1 MDSLPDI
8 NKPEGSCTSLDT
20 LERRI
25 AFFFDPPKKDR
36 TKHRTPEGC
45 ESVLYHLRR
54 EMQFCFFNKIVDES
68 AIQAKD
74 EAPWQSIFSGVLL
87 IMCGIDLLGKF
98 LEGDDST
105 GWGEVG
111 KRFRKYLEDCF
122 DGLSKDQT
130 DLIYTVR
137 NGLVHSFGLY
147 DKDRQKRIVIA
158 PLSPTGEIVSIRDKR
173 YFLHYKN
180 LYVQFVGSL
189 WKYRGR
195 LEKNAELRKNFD
207 KMFAHY
213 AYIVSTESL

>member
-1 MDSLPDI
+1 MDNLPDT

-105 GWGEVG
+105 RWGEVG
-111 KRFRKYLEDCF
+111 RRFAKYLEDCF
-122 DGLSKDQT
+122 DGLSEDQIELT
-130 DLIYTVR
+130 YTVR
-137 NGLVHSFGLY
+137 NCLAHSFGLY
-147 DKDRQKRIVIA
+147 DKDRQKPILIA
-158 PLSPTGEIVSIRDKR
+158 PLSPTGEIVIITDKW
-173 YFLHYKN
+173 YILHYKN

-189 WKYRGR
+189 RTYRGE
-195 LEKNAELRKNFD
+195 LEGNPELQKKFD
-207 KMFAHY
+207 RMFTHY
-213 AYIVSTESL
+213 AYIVSTEKL

>member
-1 MDSLPDI
+1 VDSLPDI

-68 AIQAKD
+68 EIQAKD

-87 IMCGIDLLGKF
+87 ILCGIDLLGKF
-98 LEGDDST
+98 LQGDDST
-105 GWGEVG
+105 RWGEVG
-111 KRFRKYLEDCF
+111 RRFTKYLEDCF
-122 DGLSKDQT
+122 DGLSKDQRK
-130 DLIYTVR
+130 LIYTVR
-137 NGLVHSFGLY
+137 NCLAHSFGLY
-147 DKDRQKRIVIA
+147 DKDRQKRIAIA
-158 PLSPTGEIVSIRDKR
+158 PLSSTGEIAMITDKGHI
-173 YFLHYKN
+173 LHYKN

-189 WKYRGR
+189 RNYRGK
-195 LEKNAELRKNFD
+195 LEKNPELQENFD

-213 AYIVSTESL
+213 AYIVSTEKL

>member
-20 LERRI
+20 LECRI

-36 TKHRTPEGC
+36 TKHRTLEGC

-68 AIQAKD
+68 EIHAKD
-74 EAPWQSIFSGVLL
+74 GASWQSIFSGVLL

-98 LEGDDST
+98 LKGDDST
-105 GWGEVG
+105 RWREVG

-147 DKDRQKRIVIA
+147 DKDRQKPILIA
-158 PLSPTGEIVSIRDKR
+158 PLSPTGEIVIITDEWCI
-173 YFLHYKN
+173 LHYKN

-189 WKYRGR
+189 RNYRR
-195 LEKNAELRKNFD
+195 KLEKNPMLRENFD

-213 AYIVSTESL
+213 AYIVSTEKL